1 MEFRWSYVRL
11 AVLLSMLVLAADG
24 IAGEQVSSWTQ
35 WRGPSRDGRAV
46 SLPSSLSG
54 ETLKQQWRVPLGPS
68 YSGPIV
74 TQDRIFVTE
83 TKDQA
88 YEVVR
93 ALDRGTGKQIWSTQW
108 RGAMRVPFFARAN
121 GDWIRATPAFD
132 GQRLYVAGIRD
143 VLVCLDARNGKQL
156 WKLDFVNQLGS
167 KLPSFGCVS
176 SPLIVGDSIVV
187 QAGGSLM
194 KLNKLTGKIIWRSL
208 QDGGGMY
215 GSAFS
220 SPITATLHG
229 RKQLIVQT
237 RSRLAGVDLKTGD
250 EIWSQKV
257 PAFRGMNILTPT
269 VFGDQVFTSSY
280 GGRTFMFKTTP
291 QAENMKVEQSW
302 VNKAQGY
309 MSSPVVI
316 GNYVYL
322 HLRNQR
328 FCCIDLNTGRT
339 RWTSRPFGK
348 YWSMVASGNRILA
361 LDERGELLLIKA
373 NPAKFEL
380 LSRRQVSEDS
390 TWAHLAVCGRQVFV
404 RELNALTVMGWD
416 RQTTNQVAVGAGE

>member
-156 WKLDFVNQLGS
+156 WKLDFVNQLG
-167 KLPSFGCVS
+167 
-176 SPLIVGDSIVV
+176 
-187 QAGGSLM
+187 
-194 KLNKLTGKIIWRSL
+194 
-208 QDGGGMY
+208 
-215 GSAFS
+215 
-220 SPITATLHG
+220 
-229 RKQLIVQT
+229 
-237 RSRLAGVDLKTGD
+237 
-250 EIWSQKV
+250 
-257 PAFRGMNILTPT
+257 
-269 VFGDQVFTSSY
+269 
-280 GGRTFMFKTTP
+280 
-291 QAENMKVEQSW
+291 
-302 VNKAQGY
+302 
-309 MSSPVVI
+309 
-316 GNYVYL
+316 
-322 HLRNQR
+322 
-328 FCCIDLNTGRT
+328 
-339 RWTSRPFGK
+339 
-348 YWSMVASGNRILA
+348 
-361 LDERGELLLIKA
+361 
-373 NPAKFEL
+373 
-380 LSRRQVSEDS
+380 
-390 TWAHLAVCGRQVFV
+390 
-404 RELNALTVMGWD
+404 
-416 RQTTNQVAVGAGE
+416 